1 MPFYDYVCMDCKKQ
15 FTNFFTFEE
24 YGEKTVRCT
33 HCGSVR
39 TERRIGRIQ
48 TIFGD
53 SPAFDQDYV
62 NNKSSDAADE
72 DPRTMGKMMRK
83 LQEQS
88 GGQMDPEFDEV
99 VGRLEKGDSIESID
113 RDYPESSSDPE

>member
-1 MPFYDYVCMDCKKQ
+1 MPSYDYICTDCKKH
-15 FTNFFTFEE
+15 FTLFFTFEE
-24 YGEKTVRCT
+24 YGKKIVRCT
-33 HCGSVR
+33 RCGSVR

-53 SPAFDQDYV
+53 RPTFNQDYV
-62 NNKSSDAADE
+62 NDKSSDAADE

-88 GGQMDPEFDEV
+88 GEQMDPEFDEV

-113 RDYPESSSDPE
+113 RDYSESPLDAE